1 MSPRRRTL
9 LIYAAVILFA
19 WILVGVGSAVDNRR
33 LVTELKPVLVNAEN
47 NHFLAKAD
55 IEEVVRKVQGRPI
68 VEVPR
73 GEVKIAAIERSLEEN
88 PYVKEAEAY
97 REMTGAVVVRME
109 LRKPLARVL
118 FDDGDG
124 FYIDQE
130 FNKVALSPRFSANT
144 PLVRGLTRRYLTA
157 SDSASQVFL
166 LEFQGFLRFIHESE
180 FLRSQISE
188 IVVDD
193 LRELTLY
200 PEVGSAAIEFGRPVR
215 IAEKF
220 GDLEFFYRR
229 VLNYV
234 GWESY
239 QTICLKYKDQIVA
252 KR

>member
-1 MSPRRRTL
+1 MTPRRRKS
-9 LIYAAVILFA
+9 LIYAAVILLA

-68 VEVPR
+68 EEVKR
-73 GEVKIAAIERSLEEN
+73 GDVKIAAIERSLEEN

-124 FYIDQE
+124 FYIDQD
-130 FNKVALSPRFSANT
+130 FHKVDLSARFSANT
-144 PLVRGLTRRYLTA
+144 PLVRGLTRRDVVMG
-157 SDSASQVFL
+157 DSATRVFMQEL
-166 LEFQGFLRFIHESE
+166 QGFLRFIHESE

-193 LRELTLY
+193 KHELTLY

-215 IAEKF
+215 VAEKF

-239 QTICLKYKDQIVA
+239 RRICLKYKDQIVA